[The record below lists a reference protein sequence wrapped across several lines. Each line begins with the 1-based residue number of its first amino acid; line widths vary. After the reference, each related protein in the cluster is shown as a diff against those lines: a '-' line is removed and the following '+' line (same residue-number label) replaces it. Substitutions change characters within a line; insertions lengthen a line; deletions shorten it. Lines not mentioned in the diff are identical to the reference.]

1 MLKRKVYQK
10 LIDWKKTKKNKCLL
24 IKGARQI
31 GKTFIV
37 DYFGRNEYK
46 NYIYI
51 NFLENESYKK
61 IFEDSLTASDIYT
74 KMSIALNIKIDLNE
88 KDTLIF
94 LDEIQEC
101 PRARTAL
108 KFLAIDDRFDIIASG
123 SLLGIYYNVKNV
135 ESIPVGY
142 ETTIEMSPLDFE
154 EFLWAKG
161 IDDAQINIIK
171 DYYNNKRTIEEVIHN
186 KYMQY
191 LREYMFIGG
200 MPEVI
205 NCFNKT
211 NNYQDVINVQNDIL
225 EKYKNDIMHYANNT
239 MKQKI
244 EKCYYSIPVQLSK
257 ENKKFKYTEVDTNAS
272 ARKYEESLNWLLDA
286 GFIKKCENVSL
297 PQIPLVSYAMQNEF
311 KMYLGDIGL
320 ITCMYGIETKRLLI
334 NDELKGHT
342 KGGIFENFVFLELSN
357 KYKVYYYKLKNSQQ
371 EIEFIIEKDGE
382 VVPIEVKSKNGSTI
396 SLNNFIQNNK
406 TKLAYK
412 LVDGNIGFDGKKIT
426 LPHYMAM
433 FV

>member
-61 IFEDSLTASDIYT
+61 IFEDSLTAYDIYT

-108 KFLAIDDRFDIIASG
+108 KFLAIDDRFDIVASG

-142 ETTIEMSPLDFE
+142 ETTIEMCPLDFE
-154 EFLWAKG
+154 EFLWTKG
-161 IDDAQINIIK
+161 IDDSQINIIK
-171 DYYNNKRTIEEVIHN
+171 DYYDNKRVIEEVIHN
-186 KYMQY
+186 KYVQY

-200 MPEVI
+200 MPEAI
-205 NCFNKT
+205 NCFNET
-211 NNYQDVINVQNDIL
+211 NNYQNVIEVQNDIL

-286 GFIKKCENVSL
+286 GLIKKCENVSL
-297 PQIPLVSYAMQNEF
+297 PQIPLVAYAMQNEF

-371 EIEFIIEKDGE
+371 EIEFIVEKDGE
-382 VVPIEVKSKNGSTI
+382 VVPIEVKSKNGSTV

-406 TKLAYK
+406 TKIAYK
-412 LVDGNIGFDGKKIT
+412 LVDGNIGFDGTKMTIP
-426 LPHYMAM
+426 LYMAM
-433 FV
+433 FI

>member
-61 IFEDSLTASDIYT
+61 KFEDSLTASDIYT

>member
-1 MLKRKVYQK
+1 M
-10 LIDWKKTKKNKCLL
+10 
-24 IKGARQI
+24 
-31 GKTFIV
+31 
-37 DYFGRNEYK
+37 
-46 NYIYI
+46 
-51 NFLENESYKK
+51 
-61 IFEDSLTASDIYT
+61 
-74 KMSIALNIKIDLNE
+74 
-88 KDTLIF
+88 
-94 LDEIQEC
+94 DEIQEC

-191 LREYMFIGG
+191 LREYLFIGG

-286 GFIKKCENVSL
+286 GLIKKCENVSL
-297 PQIPLVSYAMQNEF
+297 PQIPLVAYAIQNEF

-320 ITCMYGIETKRLLI
+320 ITCMYGIETKRLII
-334 NDELKGHT
+334 NDELKGHA
-342 KGGIFENFVFLELSN
+342 KGGIFENYVFLELSN
-357 KYKVYYYKLKNSQQ
+357 KYKVYYYKLKNSLQ

-396 SLNNFIQNNK
+396 SLNNFIHNNK

-433 FV
+433 FI

>member
-51 NFLENESYKK
+51 NFLENERYKK